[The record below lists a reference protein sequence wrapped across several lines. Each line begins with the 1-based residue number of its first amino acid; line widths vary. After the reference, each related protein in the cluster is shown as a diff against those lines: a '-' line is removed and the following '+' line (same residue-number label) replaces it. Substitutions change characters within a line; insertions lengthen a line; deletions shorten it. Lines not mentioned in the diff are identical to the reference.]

1 MFLRVLS
8 LREHRSSDVRPYIFS
23 QLHVQRCRIA
33 SMKHLLHL
41 SDLPYLYPSRLLSLF
56 TRLKF
61 IPAKTIVYL
70 SSRAWRRHPTTSKPF
85 CHISSSPTIAPP
97 KSGTPNPPT
106 SPSSLLFT
114 ACTQVPITLN
124 FLLLSGCLM
133 MELCTCSVPK
143 IFYPLFLF
151 VLLFL
156 QPPPPRIPFGRE
168 EKKLFFP
175 QVHQDVIGPIIFK
188 DQIVPVLLSI
198 VFHKFGI

>member
-8 LREHRSSDVRPYIFS
+8 LREHGSSDVRPYIFS
-23 QLHVQRCRIA
+23 QLHVQRCHIA

-41 SDLPYLYPSRLLSLF
+41 SDLPCLYSSRLLSLF

-70 SSRAWRRHPTTSKPF
+70 SSRAWRRYPTTSKPF
-85 CHISSSPTIAPP
+85 FQISSSPTIALP

-114 ACTQVPITLN
+114 ACTRVPITLN
-124 FLLLSGCLM
+124 FLLLSGCRM
-133 MELCTCSVPK
+133 MELCTCSVTK

-151 VLLFL
+151 LLLFL
-156 QPPPPRIPFGRE
+156 APPSKSLLGGR
-168 EKKLFFP
+168 KKSYFISF